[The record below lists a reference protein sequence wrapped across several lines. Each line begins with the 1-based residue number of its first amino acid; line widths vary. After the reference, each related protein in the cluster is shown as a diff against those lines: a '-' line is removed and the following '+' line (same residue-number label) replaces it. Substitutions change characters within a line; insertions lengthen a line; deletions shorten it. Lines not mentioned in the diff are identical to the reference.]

1 MTVKEETKEMEN
13 EFKSKTNGKNMSH
26 MAKSPKSK
34 SAAALK
40 LKKKIE
46 RLETEKNELK
56 DQLLRKVAEF
66 ENYKKRTE
74 NEYSQ
79 LIKNANADLVADL
92 LPVLDDLERSLASLN
107 DKKRAENFE
116 DFREGVELIYKNLT
130 KVLEG
135 KGVKAIEAIG
145 QKFDPEKHHALM
157 QIESKD
163 QPSDTVVDEHLK
175 GYIMNDRVL
184 RHSQV
189 LVSK

>member
-79 LIKNANADLVADL
+79 LIKNANADLVTDL